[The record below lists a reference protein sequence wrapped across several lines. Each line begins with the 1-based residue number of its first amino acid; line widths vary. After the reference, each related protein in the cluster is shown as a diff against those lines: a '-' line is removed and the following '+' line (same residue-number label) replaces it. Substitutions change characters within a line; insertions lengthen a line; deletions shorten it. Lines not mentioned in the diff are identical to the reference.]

1 MLMAGLGMNSLPS
14 QALSDS
20 PDVRGCY
27 QVGAQ
32 NSQGSVP
39 GEWEGQGLGIN
50 LVFSFLG
57 CELPRSE
64 PSGRRGPCQSVV
76 TVYHGQPRTP
86 PQTTCRGNGEAEA
99 GATTTALDG
108 AGGFG
113 TRRPPTRLGGMG
125 LLHQPIG
132 ST

>member
-20 PDVRGCY
+20 PDVGGCY

-50 LVFSFLG
+50 LVFNFLG

-64 PSGRRGPCQSVV
+64 TSGRRGPCQSVV
-76 TVYHGQPRTP
+76 TVYRGQPSP
-86 PQTTCRGNGEAEA
+86 H
-99 GATTTALDG
+99 L
-108 AGGFG
+108 
-113 TRRPPTRLGGMG
+113 RRLAGGMG
-125 LLHQPIG
+125 RLEQLQLL
-132 ST
+132 